1 VKIVAAGFAA
11 LALAVALTAQ
21 TSGARLGGDIL
32 DPSGARIARALVTVV
47 NDNTGARGSAT
58 SDDQGSFLFPSLA
71 PGAYTVAVEARGFS
85 RKVLRRFD
93 LSASEIANEVITL
106 ELGDVAATIEWKP
119 QFLKPLS
126 AIRTYALAALSVSVV
141 CWVLTLN

>member
-1 VKIVAAGFAA
+1 VKIAAAGFAV

-47 NDNTGARGSAT
+47 NDNTGARGST
-58 SDDQGSFLFPSLA
+58 ISDNQGSFVFPSLA

-93 LSASEIANEVITL
+93 LSASEIANVL
-106 ELGDVAATIEWKP
+106 R
-119 QFLKPLS
+119 S
-126 AIRTYALAALSVSVV
+126 APNADLHSAFGRR
-141 CWVLTLN
+141 